1 MTAKQENLFLQK
13 VMDDFSFLEEW
24 EDRYAYLIDLG
35 KKLEPL
41 PEHAYCD
48 ANKVTGCMSQV
59 WLLIEKSEGDK
70 IILKGD
76 SDAIIVKGLIALL
89 IGIYADQVAS
99 QIVRLD
105 LEDVFTQIGLKDHL
119 SPSRR
124 NGFFSMVA
132 KIKQAAQSLTTG

>member
-1 MTAKQENLFLQK
+1 MTTKQDNFFLQK
-13 VMDDFSFLEEW
+13 VTDDFSFLEEW

-41 PEHAYCD
+41 PESAYRD
-48 ANKVTGCMSQV
+48 VNKVTGCMSQV
-59 WLLIEKSEGDK
+59 WLLIEKGEGGK

-76 SDAIIVKGLIALL
+76 SDAVIVKGLIALL
-89 IGIYADQVAS
+89 IGIYADQGAS
-99 QIVRLD
+99 QIARLD
-105 LEDVFTQIGLKDHL
+105 LEEIFTQLGLKDHL

-132 KIKQAAQSLTTG
+132 KIKQTAQSLASG